1 MPSAEEKV
9 LGLLIERL
17 TEPSFFEERSDNS
30 CGAKKK
36 KKKANK
42 TAVKAENN
50 FFILSSGLRKIFNLK

>member
-1 MPSAEEKV
+1 MPSAGEIV

-30 CGAKKK
+30 CGAQEIKQ
-36 KKKANK
+36 KANK